1 MLKLLRQL
9 DWSIFIPAMLLIFV
23 GFMAILST
31 TWQEDQVMKFID
43 KQIIAVVLGL
53 ILFFLLA
60 SLNYQIFA
68 NWAYAFYI
76 IVCGLLVFVL
86 LFGKE
91 IRGMRG
97 WFDFGFFQ
105 FQPSEFAKIALLIIL
120 AKYFSSISGKPSRF
134 QYVVVSGILTLIP
147 TVLVLVQPDL
157 GSASI
162 LVFMW
167 LFMLFVSGIKK
178 HHILALIVGG
188 IFVFFIG
195 WHFILLPYQKERIL
209 TFVNPARDPLG
220 AGYHLIQSK
229 IAIGSGEI
237 FGRGLGRGPQSQL
250 KFLPDKHTDFIFAVI
265 AEELGFL
272 GASMLLGLLLFLIW
286 RIIVLARQV
295 HDEFAMMLI
304 LGALLFF
311 LIQIFI
317 NIGMNLGILPIIG
330 VPLPLVSYGGS
341 SLLAALIVIGIL
353 ESVAVFSSRH
363 SVGGA

>member
-1 MLKLLRQL
+1 MFKILRQL
-9 DWSIFIPAMLLIFV
+9 DWSIFIPALLLIFI
-23 GFMAILST
+23 GFMAIIST
-31 TWQEDQVMKFID
+31 TWQEGQVMKFID
-43 KQIIAVVLGL
+43 KQIIAVILGL
-53 ILFFLLA
+53 ILFFLLTL
-60 SLNYQIFA
+60 LNYQIFS
-68 NWAYAFYI
+68 NWAYAFYFI
-76 IVCGLLVFVL
+76 ICGLLVFVL
-86 LFGKE
+86 FFGRE
-91 IRGMRG
+91 IRGTRG

-134 QYVVVSGILTLIP
+134 QYVVVSSILTLIP
-147 TVLVLVQPDL
+147 TLLILVQPDL
-157 GSASI
+157 GSALI

-167 LFMLFVSGIKK
+167 FFMLLVSGVKK
-178 HHILALIVGG
+178 NHILALIAGG

-272 GASMLLGLLLFLIW
+272 GAGMLLGLLLFLIW

-311 LIQIFI
+311 LIQIFV
-317 NIGMNLGILPIIG
+317 NIGMNLGILPIAG

-341 SLLAALIVIGIL
+341 AMIAVLLVLGIL
-353 ESVAVFSSRH
+353 ESVAIYSKS
-363 SVGGA
+363 GGEKR